1 MRLTSSNEKAAVC
14 SRKFSRPWISSIC
27 CWSSDISFWTSSA
40 SSIFPAR
47 SRKESSRSSVAR
59 RLTSRDW
66 LSTYSSV
73 TSSLVTARD
82 STSRASASTRT
93 KASSSDWAGTR
104 TEMLPLCLDDR
115 SELTTQPPSPL
126 ATLAM
131 LSTVWATSSTT
142 SDMRA
147 VWTMMRFWA
156 KGAGRTL
163 PPTPPSASCAPAAG
177 VGAGAA
183 VAAGSGAGVDRGL
196 PAACPNSH

>member
-1 MRLTSSNEKAAVC
+1 M
-14 SRKFSRPWISSIC
+14 
-27 CWSSDISFWTSSA
+27 
-40 SSIFPAR
+40 
-47 SRKESSRSSVAR
+47 AR

-82 STSRASASTRT
+82 STSRASASTRR
-93 KASSSDWAGTR
+93 KASSNDWAGTR
-104 TEMLPLCLDDR
+104 TAMLPLCLDDR

-147 VWTMMRFWA
+147 VWTMMRVWA

-163 PPTPPSASCAPAAG
+163 PPTPPSASCATAAA

-183 VAAGSGAGVDRGL
+183 VAAGAAVGAAW
-196 PAACPNSH
+196 PEAAPSSANP